1 MCTSADGRGLL
12 HHGLLHPPSADLA
25 EVVAPLV
32 AERLTRGQQ
41 VLVALPLATAA
52 KLRGR
57 LTSLAGL
64 DTADSAVL
72 YRHPRRV
79 LGHYLNWI
87 TKTSP
92 GRPTT
97 IVAAPDLGGGDSY
110 RTALWMHIDALTTQ
124 ALAACNLTLICA
136 YPHNPVFSTAV
147 CQAHPSLLNG
157 AVTPSPDHLP
167 PEQFLTNHPLPP
179 PSQLG
184 HPDLTHLID
193 HPTQLTQLRQLASQ
207 HAAQAGLPA
216 DRGEDFVL
224 AITEIATNA
233 LDHGTPPATVC
244 GWTTPTSVICQIT
257 DNGHFTQPLA
267 GLLPPPA
274 NQCRGRG
281 LWMAHQLCDQV
292 YVWPN
297 PTTIRL
303 HMDRS

>member
-1 MCTSADGRGLL
+1 M
-12 HHGLLHPPSADLA
+12 
-25 EVVAPLV
+25 
-32 AERLTRGQQ
+32 
-41 VLVALPLATAA
+41 
-52 KLRGR
+52 
-57 LTSLAGL
+57 
-64 DTADSAVL
+64 
-72 YRHPRRV
+72 

-87 TKTSP
+87 TKTSA

-97 IVAAPDLGGGDSY
+97 IVAAPDPGGDSY

-136 YPHNPVFSTAV
+136 YPHDPAFCTVV
-147 CQAHPSLLNG
+147 RQAHPSLLNG
-157 AVTPSPDHLP
+157 AVTPSPDHVS

-184 HPDLTHLID
+184 QPDFIHLID
-193 HPTQLTQLRQLASQ
+193 RPTQLTQLRQLATG
-207 HAAQAGLPA
+207 HAAQAGLSG
-216 DRGEDFVL
+216 DHGEDFVL

-244 GWTTPTSVICQIT
+244 CWTTPTSVICQIT
-257 DNGHFTQPLA
+257 DNGRFIQPLA

-274 NQCRGRG
+274 NHCRGRG

-303 HMDRS
+303 HMDRT